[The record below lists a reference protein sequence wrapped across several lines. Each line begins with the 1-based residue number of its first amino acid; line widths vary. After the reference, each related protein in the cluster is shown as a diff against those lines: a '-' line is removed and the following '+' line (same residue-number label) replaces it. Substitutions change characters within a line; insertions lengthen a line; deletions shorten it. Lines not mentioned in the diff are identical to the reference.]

1 MIEGHD
7 SAVYETPTTSMAEGR
22 ARVRKSRL
30 VSMSGSVDQIGNHRH
45 VKRSSDY
52 KRIKRHIRSPAVI
65 EYCQERR
72 IIARQRNCIC
82 GEPMR
87 QYVQRTYE
95 RNVRKRLHRLSQQP
109 RPTATEGQS
118 TTYIALS
125 FSLRYADARALTMTK
140 DF

>member
-82 GEPMR
+82 GEPVADR
-87 QYVQRTYE
+87 SAASLTQII
-95 RNVRKRLHRLSQQP
+95 RKWVVPRSVIITDEWKGYSQL
-109 RPTATEGQS
+109 TTLGYTHFTVS
-118 TTYIALS
+118 TS
-125 FSLRYADARALTMTK
+125 MPLRHTGVG
-140 DF
+140 

>member
-7 SAVYETPTTSMAEGR
+7 GAVYETPTTSMAEGR

-65 EYCQERR
+65 EKWVVPRSV
-72 IIARQRNCIC
+72 IITDEWK
-82 GEPMR
+82 G
-87 QYVQRTYE
+87 Y
-95 RNVRKRLHRLSQQP
+95 SQL
-109 RPTATEGQS
+109 TTLDYTHFTVS
-118 TTYIALS
+118 TS
-125 FSLRYADARALTMTK
+125 MPLRHTGVG
-140 DF
+140 

>member
-1 MIEGHD
+1 MIEGRD

-22 ARVRKSRL
+22 ARVGKSRL
-30 VSMSGSVDQIGNHRH
+30 VSMSGSMDQIGNHRH

-87 QYVQRTYE
+87 VDYNEMNDVDGDSIGDAF
-95 RNVRKRLHRLSQQP
+95 RLLVCY
-109 RPTATEGQS
+109 TWK
-118 TTYIALS
+118 LV
-125 FSLRYADARALTMTK
+125 TK
-140 DF
+140 Q